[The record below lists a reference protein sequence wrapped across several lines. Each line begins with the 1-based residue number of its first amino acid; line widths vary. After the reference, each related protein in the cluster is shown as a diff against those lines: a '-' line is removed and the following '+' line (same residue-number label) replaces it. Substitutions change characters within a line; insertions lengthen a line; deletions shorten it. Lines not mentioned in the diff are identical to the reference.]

1 MKIIL
6 RKDVRGVGR
15 KNDIKEVPDGYARNF
30 LIAKNLAV
38 AATPKAIAAAGDA
51 QKREEALIAKFKA
64 DAEKLAKE
72 TLYFFVKTGERGEVF
87 GAVSREDIKKAL
99 RERGY
104 EEGEVVLPKS
114 LKTLGT
120 ETVDVRLGR
129 GVTARVK
136 VMIAPAE

>member
-1 MKIIL
+1 
-6 RKDVRGVGR
+6 
-15 KNDIKEVPDGYARNF
+15 
-30 LIAKNLAV
+30 
-38 AATPKAIAAAGDA
+38 
-51 QKREEALIAKFKA
+51 
-64 DAEKLAKE
+64 
-72 TLYFFVKTGERGEVF
+72 
-87 GAVSREDIKKAL
+87 KAL

-104 EEGEVVLPKS
+104 DEGEVVLPKS